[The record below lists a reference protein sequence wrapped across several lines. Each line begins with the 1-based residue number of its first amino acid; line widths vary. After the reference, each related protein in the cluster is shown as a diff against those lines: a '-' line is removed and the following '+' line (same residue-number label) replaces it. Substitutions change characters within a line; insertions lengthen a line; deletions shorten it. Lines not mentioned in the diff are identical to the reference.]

1 MSTEQFISAIY
12 HENKARRQKKVSLV
26 KFVMIKNVL
35 NISMWLA
42 SDQQDNIDTA
52 SNRR

>member
-12 HENKARRQKKVSLV
+12 HKKKKKKNENRAKRQKKASLV

-35 NISMWLA
+35 NISM
-42 SDQQDNIDTA
+42 
-52 SNRR
+52 